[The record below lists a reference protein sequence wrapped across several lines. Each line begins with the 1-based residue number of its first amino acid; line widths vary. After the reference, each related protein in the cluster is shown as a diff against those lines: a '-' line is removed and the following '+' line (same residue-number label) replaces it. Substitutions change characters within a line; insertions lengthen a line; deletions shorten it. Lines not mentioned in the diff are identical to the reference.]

1 MNKNI
6 AIIGGGNLGRAIAVG
21 LKNAGYLESIK
32 IFLTRRNIDHLSDL
46 QGSGITVTSDNNQA
60 VTESEIIILAVQ
72 PKQLVDVISDLK
84 PSLDPDRQVLVSV
97 VTGVSIAEIEHV
109 AGKEFSVIR
118 AMPNTA
124 IAMQESMTCIATNSN
139 KKGVEEVQKIFDELG
154 STLIIEEQMMQA
166 ATVLGAC
173 GIAFF
178 LRFIRAASQGGIEV
192 GFHAEEAQLI
202 AAQTARGASS
212 LLLNSDDHPEK
223 AIDKVTTPQGCTI
236 AGLNEM
242 EHHGLSS
249 ALIKGIVT
257 SYKKIENIKQSIP
270 NPSIIED

>member
-1 MNKNI
+1 MNQKNI
-6 AIIGGGNLGRAIAVG
+6 CILGGGNLGRAIAVG
-21 LKNAGYLESIK
+21 LKKSGYLDSGNI
-32 IFLTRRNIDHLSDL
+32 ILTRRNLKHLEDL
-46 QGSGITVTSDNNQA
+46 KDSGIQLSSNNHEA
-60 VTESEIIILAVQ
+60 IKNAGLIILAVQ
-72 PKQLVDVISDLK
+72 PKQLNGLLTSLSGD
-84 PSLDPDRQVLVSV
+84 LDPNKHVLVSV
-97 VTGVSIAEIEHV
+97 VTGVSISDIEAMV
-109 AGKEFSVIR
+109 GSGFSVIR

-124 IAMQESMTCIATNSN
+124 IAMQESMTCIASN
-139 KKGVEEVQKIFDELG
+139 GQKSGLQEVQNIFDQLG
-154 STLIIEEQMMQA
+154 STLIIEEQLMQA

-192 GFHAEEAQLI
+192 GFHAEDAQLI
-202 AAQTARGASS
+202 AAQTARGASA

-242 EHHGLSS
+242 EHNGLSS

-257 SYKKIENIKQSIP
+257 SYKKIENIK
-270 NPSIIED
+270 